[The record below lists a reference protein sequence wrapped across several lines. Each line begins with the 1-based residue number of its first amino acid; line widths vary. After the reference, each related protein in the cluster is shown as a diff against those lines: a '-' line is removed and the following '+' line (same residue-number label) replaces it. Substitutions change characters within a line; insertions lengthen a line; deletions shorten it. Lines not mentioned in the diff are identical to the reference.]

1 MYLFRNVTGY
11 WKAKQYKR
19 NLRTDISGSTSQD
32 NIQTRAFTNSTN
44 RLLIKFDILLYD
56 KHHDVTVTL
65 LMIGLP
71 SYIRVSYEI
80 QVVDSNFHLPWK
92 AFRIR
97 SNRYLNIFTKTK
109 KRKEAPCSSACVS
122 SGSLPGSSDILF
134 EQHINCD
141 NVLFVISLKRYFRR
155 KTKTKLKCSIS
166 VSLARK
172 SVLQTGNNMRWC

>member
-1 MYLFRNVTGY
+1 MYLLRNVTGY

-19 NLRTDISGSTSQD
+19 NLRTDISGSSSQE

-56 KHHDVTVTL
+56 KHHEVTVTL

-71 SYIRVSYEI
+71 SYIRVSYRI

-97 SNRYLNIFTKTK
+97 SNRHLNIVNKTK
-109 KRKEAPCSSACVS
+109 KYSKLRVAV
-122 SGSLPGSSDILF
+122 
-134 EQHINCD
+134 
-141 NVLFVISLKRYFRR
+141 NVFPQVLYRVQVIFLSN
-155 KTKTKLKCSIS
+155 I
-166 VSLARK
+166 
-172 SVLQTGNNMRWC
+172 

>member
-1 MYLFRNVTGY
+1 MIVSDILNKHSLSHSFTSFSHFPYKVKSQLKIDHKTLTDSMYLLRNVTGY

-19 NLRTDISGSTSQD
+19 NLRTDISGSSSQD

-71 SYIRVSYEI
+71 SYIRVSYRI

-97 SNRYLNIFTKTK
+97 SNRHLNIVNKTK
-109 KRKEAPCSSACVS
+109 KYSKLRVAV
-122 SGSLPGSSDILF
+122 
-134 EQHINCD
+134 
-141 NVLFVISLKRYFRR
+141 NVFPQVLYRVQVIFLSN
-155 KTKTKLKCSIS
+155 I
-166 VSLARK
+166 
-172 SVLQTGNNMRWC
+172 